1 MSTDFVDPLK
11 LSEADD
17 EEETSI
23 QTVATDL
30 MAWEYGAD
38 LPEVEVT
45 PEQLDSAEA
54 LYMRDIR
61 RYNLLTAQEEV
72 ELAETREVG
81 EHAAELLRGRIIE
94 MVDLFG
100 PVGLSSADCIAL
112 ERLKVTTGSPRI
124 VDLIDWVQRTWQRFL
139 SGLLHSQKSLDKA
152 IAQSIDLVHVDAEV
166 ADGLRMAKKGA
177 VARQRLIECNLRLVV
192 SVARKYAGRGMPLLD
207 LVQEGN
213 VGLDRAVSKYDPRT
227 GYRFSTYAYWWI
239 RQAVSRALADQGRV
253 IRLPVH
259 VVERLTA
266 IARVSRQLEQSL
278 GRRPNAE
285 EIAVELKI
293 PVLQV
298 EEAQR
303 ASRATLSLEKP
314 LGLDGDSDDLTL
326 GDALADDLNLGP
338 EALASRQLLVDELE
352 RVLQM
357 LTPREQT
364 VLKLRFG
371 LGKGVADKET
381 GPMSTL
387 AEIGDELNMSRE
399 RVRQIEAEALAKLRL
414 SPELRKLQSFLE

>member
-1 MSTDFVDPLK
+1 MRDLSTDFVDPLK
-11 LSEADD
+11 LSGVEED
-17 EEETSI
+17 EESSI

-30 MAWEYGAD
+30 MAWEVGAA

-61 RYNLLTAQEEV
+61 RYNLLTAHEEV

-81 EHAAELLRGRIIE
+81 EHAEQLLPAME
-94 MVDLFG
+94 KDL
-100 PVGLSSADCIAL
+100 VKL
-112 ERLKVTTGSPRI
+112 ERLYTRAHPDYVAYE
-124 VDLIDWVQRTWQRFL
+124 
-139 SGLLHSQKSLDKA
+139 QKYRQLAAKA
-152 IAQSIDLVHVDAEV
+152 RE
-166 ADGLRMAKKGA
+166 GA
-177 VARQRLIECNLRLVV
+177 RARRKLIECNLRLVV

-213 VGLDRAVSKYDPRT
+213 IGLDRAVSKYDPRT

-285 EIAVELKI
+285 EVAAELKI

-314 LGLDGDSDDLTL
+314 LGIDGDSDDLTL
-326 GDALADDLNLGP
+326 GDALADDLSLGP
-338 EALASRQLLVDELE
+338 EALASRRLLVDELE
-352 RVLQM
+352 RVLQT

-371 LGKGVADKET
+371 LGKGEADKET

>member
-1 MSTDFVDPLK
+1 MNADFDIVRIVD
-11 LSEADD
+11 SD
-17 EEETSI
+17 EEDTSLVPLV
-23 QTVATDL
+23 TEND
-30 MAWEYGAD
+30 AWEYGAE
-38 LPEVEVT
+38 LPEIEVT

-72 ELAETREVG
+72 ELAEKREDG
-81 EHAAELLRGRIIE
+81 EYASERFKGVKHGDPER
-94 MVDLFG
+94 
-100 PVGLSSADCIAL
+100 VGLERRAREGASA
-112 ERLKVTTGSPRI
+112 RR
-124 VDLIDWVQRTWQRFL
+124 
-139 SGLLHSQKSLDKA
+139 
-152 IAQSIDLVHVDAEV
+152 
-166 ADGLRMAKKGA
+166 
-177 VARQRLIECNLRLVV
+177 RLIECNLRLVV

-213 VGLDRAVSKYDPRT
+213 IGLDRAVTKYDPRT

-266 IARVSRQLEQSL
+266 IARVSRELEQAL
-278 GRRPNAE
+278 GRRPNPIEVAE
-285 EIAVELKI
+285 KLGI
-293 PVLQV
+293 PVVQV
-298 EEAQR
+298 EEALR

-314 LGLDGDSDDLTL
+314 LGIDGDSDDLTL
-326 GDALADDLNLGP
+326 GDALADDLSLAP
-338 EALASRQLLVDELE
+338 DALASRKLLVDELE
-352 RVLQM
+352 RVLQS

-371 LGKGVADKET
+371 LGKGEADKET
-381 GPMSTL
+381 GPAYTL

>member
-1 MSTDFVDPLK
+1 LNSD
-11 LSEADD
+11 LSELALNKLVAGD
-17 EEETSI
+17 EEEAALSLAVTEE
-23 QTVATDL
+23 T
-30 MAWEYGAD
+30 AWEYGAE

-72 ELAETREVG
+72 SLAETREVG
-81 EHAAELLRGRIIE
+81 EAAAERLRSLAPDHPRRSE
-94 MVDLFG
+94 
-100 PVGLSSADCIAL
+100 L
-112 ERLKVTTGSPRI
+112 EPL
-124 VDLIDWVQRTWQRFL
+124 
-139 SGLLHSQKSLDKA
+139 
-152 IAQSIDLVHVDAEV
+152 
-166 ADGLRMAKKGA
+166 
-177 VARQRLIECNLRLVV
+177 ARAGTAARRRLIECNLRLVV

-213 VGLDRAVSKYDPRT
+213 IGLDRAVSKYDPRT

-266 IARVSRQLEQSL
+266 IARVSRELEQQE
-278 GRRPNAE
+278 GRRPTPAE
-285 EIAVELKI
+285 VAERLGI
-293 PVLQV
+293 PQVQV
-298 EEAQR
+298 EEALR

-326 GDALADDLNLGP
+326 GDALADDLSLAP
-338 EALASRQLLVDELE
+338 DALASRTLLVNELE
-352 RVLQM
+352 CVLQS
-357 LTPREQT
+357 LTPREQV

-371 LGKGVADKET
+371 LGKGEADKET
-381 GPMSTL
+381 GPAYTL
-387 AEIGDELNMSRE
+387 AEIGEELGMSRE
-399 RVRQIEAEALAKLRL
+399 RVRQIEAEALAKLRN
-414 SPELRKLQSFLE
+414 SVELRKLQSYLE

>member
-1 MSTDFVDPLK
+1 MRDLSTDFVDPLK

-81 EHAAELLRGRIIE
+81 EHAAQLL
-94 MVDLFG
+94 
-100 PVGLSSADCIAL
+100 PAL
-112 ERLKVTTGSPRI
+112 EKDLSDLSKRYARSHPDYAALEAKVRELG
-124 VDLIDWVQRTWQRFL
+124 
-139 SGLLHSQKSLDKA
+139 GKA
-152 IAQSIDLVHVDAEV
+152 RE
-166 ADGLRMAKKGA
+166 GA
-177 VARQRLIECNLRLVV
+177 RARRKLIECNLRLVV

-213 VGLDRAVSKYDPRT
+213 IGLDRAVSKYDPRT

-266 IARVSRQLEQSL
+266 IARVSRQLEQTL
-278 GRRPNAE
+278 GRRPNAD